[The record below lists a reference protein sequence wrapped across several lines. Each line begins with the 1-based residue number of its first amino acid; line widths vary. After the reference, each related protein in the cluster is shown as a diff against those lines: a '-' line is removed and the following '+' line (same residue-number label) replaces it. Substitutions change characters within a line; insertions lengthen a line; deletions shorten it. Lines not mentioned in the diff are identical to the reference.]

1 MANSLA
7 LYTIAD
13 EYLQAAERLAD
24 LDLDEQTVA
33 DTLEGL
39 QGALEVKA
47 TNVGMF
53 IRNLE
58 ASADAIKQAEAHM
71 SARRKAMENR
81 AARIKNYL
89 LMNMTRTGITK
100 IESPHLNIVVKDNP
114 ASVVIDSLQ
123 AIPDDYMRQPDPP
136 PPAPDKKL
144 IGQAIKDGFDVPG
157 CHLEKTKRVEIK

>member
-1 MANSLA
+1 MATSLA
-7 LYTIAD
+7 LYTLAD

-39 QGALEVKA
+39 QGAVEVKA

-58 ASADAIKQAEAHM
+58 AGADAIRQAEAHM
-71 SARRKAMENR
+71 AARRKAMENR
-81 AARIKNYL
+81 AARIKSYL
-89 LMNMTRTGITK
+89 LLNMTRTGINK

-114 ASVVIDSLQ
+114 PAVVIDSLQ
-123 AIPDDYMRQPDPP
+123 AVPDDYMRHPEPP
-136 PPAPDKKL
+136 PAAPDKKL
-144 IGQAIKDGFDVPG
+144 IAQAIKDGFEVPG
-157 CHLEKTKRVEIK
+157 CHLERTKRVDIK